1 MRTVTTISSVIRAS
15 EVRRA
20 RRAVPLVTHSL
31 FQHPLRTNVPLRSHT
46 PASPQPRPSL
56 APASHR
62 PCPDLTLAAPQPRP
76 DLAPASHQPRPGN
89 FARNSFSQQF
99 NNRHKRCNTNDS
111 ISLFERYARELRA
124 RLLGKHDTKAGANTA
139 RPRPENPATASSID
153 ADQMRKGSFFTN
165 PRPFHHEPRPS
176 VSPALVSGIRIRTSA

>member
-15 EVRRA
+15 EARRA
-20 RRAVPLVTHSL
+20 RRAIPLVTHSL
-31 FQHPLRTNVPLRSHT
+31 FRHLLRTNVPTRGYVPHS
-46 PASPQPRPSL
+46 PRPSL
-56 APASHR
+56 TLATPRPRPGHAPASPR
-62 PCPDLTLAAPQPRP
+62 PRP

-124 RLLGKHDTKAGANTA
+124 RLLGNHDTKAGANTA
-139 RPRPENPATASSID
+139 RPRPGNPATASSID
-153 ADQMRKGSFFTN
+153 ADQMRKGSFFTS

>member
-15 EVRRA
+15 EARRA
-20 RRAVPLVTHSL
+20 RRAVPLVTHTL
-31 FQHPLRTNVPLRSHT
+31 FRHPLRTNVPLRSHT
-46 PASPQPRPSL
+46 PASPQPRTGH
-56 APASHR
+56 APTS
-62 PCPDLTLAAPQPRP
+62 P
-76 DLAPASHQPRPGN
+76 QPRPGN

-124 RLLGKHDTKAGANTA
+124 RLLGNYDTKADPNAA
-139 RPRPENPATASSID
+139 RPRPGIPATASSID
-153 ADQMRKGSFFTN
+153 ADQIRKGSFFTS

>member
-20 RRAVPLVTHSL
+20 RCIVPLITHAL
-31 FQHPLRTNVPLRSHT
+31 FRHLLRTNVPLRSHT
-46 PASPQPRPSL
+46 PASPRPRPGL
-56 APASHR
+56 APTMPRPHPGRTPTSHR
-62 PCPDLTLAAPQPRP
+62 
-76 DLAPASHQPRPGN
+76 PRPGN

-124 RLLGKHDTKAGANTA
+124 RLLGNHDTKAGANTA

-153 ADQMRKGSFFTN
+153 ADQIRKGSFFTS

>member
-20 RRAVPLVTHSL
+20 RRAVPLVTRAL
-31 FQHPLRTNVPLRSHT
+31 FRHPLRTNVPLRSHT
-46 PASPQPRPSL
+46 PASPQPRPGL
-56 APASHR
+56 APTSPWPH
-62 PCPDLTLAAPQPRP
+62 PN
-76 DLAPASHQPRPGN
+76 LAPTSPQPRPGN

-153 ADQMRKGSFFTN
+153 ADQMRKGSFFTS